1 MKTIKKQINL
11 ELIIVLLL
19 CLIKDQIKALII
31 NNFVLKALNSPS
43 LSQSSPSALS
53 SSSRHFL
60 PR

>member
-31 NNFVLKALNSPS
+31 NNF
-43 LSQSSPSALS
+43 
-53 SSSRHFL
+53 
-60 PR
+60 